1 MKPATSR
8 RRRDWMREAARRTRR
23 ANGEKTAEDRILRAL
38 LSSEASALAEAARI
52 RARTESIDHDYLAY
66 WVDELGLQDRWRALG

>member
-8 RRRDWMREAARRTRR
+8 RRRDWTREAARRTGC
-23 ANGEKTAEDRILRAL
+23 ANGEQTAEDRILRAL
-38 LSSEASALAEAARI
+38 LANEPAAGGEAARI

-66 WVDELGLQDRWRALG
+66 WVDELGLQERWRELG